1 MYIADACVS
10 AGRFAFS
17 GLGKG
22 WCRLA
27 FMVMSSALQIS
38 RGPCSLISL
47 LAFLVQ
53 YFVVSTVA
61 LELENHFWIQFQIQK
76 QHEDFA
82 SYPRGQGRARL
93 PYHEGMCH
101 WFGLWDSETFSG
113 TTSHQHVTGYE
124 HVPPGTAGNNTCP
137 ISHWF
142 WFTKNNRCFDPARP
156 KNGFVFRG
164 QQHLQDHRCHSQN
177 RAKVKRSTKHMPWRW
192 YQAGRLVQLTADPE
206 CFCRRKDWTFQ
217 HDSSQNLSANTNI

>member
-17 GLGKG
+17 GPGKG

-47 LAFLVQ
+47 LTFLVQ

-142 WFTKNNRCFDPARP
+142 WFTKIIDASILLAQRMALSFEVNNIYKTTAATLKIAP
-156 KNGFVFRG
+156 KWRDLQNTCLGDGTRLADWSSW
-164 QQHLQDHRCHSQN
+164 QQI
-177 RAKVKRSTKHMPWRW
+177 
-192 YQAGRLVQLTADPE
+192 
-206 CFCRRKDWTFQ
+206 
-217 HDSSQNLSANTNI
+217 LSVSVAERIELSNTTVLKI